1 VIEKVIEYPFGIT
14 SYIGKNYGSAK
25 MNSEFRR
32 IVPEGAKVER
42 LGTGFQFTEG
52 PVWNVKGEYL
62 LFSDIPASRI
72 KKWTAEDG
80 ISDFRFPSG
89 KSNGLTLD
97 RSGRLIACE
106 HANRR
111 VSRTEEDGTIVTI
124 ASHYKGK
131 KLNSPNDV
139 VVKADGSV
147 YFTDPP
153 YGLNPIF
160 GTFEEQELAFY
171 GVYRV
176 SPNGDNLSLLIDDS
190 VPNGLAFSPDESLL
204 YVADTEMNHIRVFNV
219 NEDGK
224 TTNGRIFVEISGEPL
239 APDGLKV
246 DSEGNVYVTGKGGIW
261 VLNPEGRRLGT
272 ISVPELPANLCW
284 GDRDWK
290 TLYITARTSLYRVR
304 LNMAGIPLP

>member
-1 VIEKVIEYPFGIT
+1 
-14 SYIGKNYGSAK
+14 

-32 IVPEGAKVER
+32 IVPEGVKVER

-52 PVWNVKGEYL
+52 PVWNVKGGYL
-62 LFSDIPASRI
+62 LFSDIPANRI
-72 KKWTAEDG
+72 KKWTPKDG

-89 KSNGLTLD
+89 KSNGLTFD
-97 RSGRLIACE
+97 RRGRLIACE
-106 HANRR
+106 HANRK

-153 YGLNPIF
+153 YGLNPTF
-160 GTFEEQELAFY
+160 GTFEEQELTFY

-219 NEDGK
+219 NDNGK
-224 TTNGRIFVEISGEPL
+224 TTNGRIFAEISGEPL
-239 APDGLKV
+239 APDGMKV
-246 DSEGNVYVTGKGGIW
+246 DLEGNVYVTGKGGIW
-261 VLNPEGRRLGT
+261 VLNPEGRRLGIIT
-272 ISVPELPANLCW
+272 VPELPANLCW

-290 TLYITARTSLYRVR
+290 TLYITARTSIYRVH
-304 LNMAGIPLP
+304 LIIAGIPVS

>member
-1 VIEKVIEYPFGIT
+1 
-14 SYIGKNYGSAK
+14 

-32 IVPEGAKVER
+32 ILPEGAKVER

-52 PVWNVKGEYL
+52 PVWNGKGGYL
-62 LFSDIPASRI
+62 LFSDIPGNRI
-72 KKWTAEDG
+72 IKWTPKDG
-80 ISDFRFPSG
+80 ISDFRVPSG
-89 KSNGLTLD
+89 KSNGLTFD
-97 RSGRLIACE
+97 RKGRLIACE
-106 HANRR
+106 HASRR
-111 VSRTEEDGTIVTI
+111 VSRTEEDGTIATI

-139 VVKADGSV
+139 VVKSDGSI

-160 GTFEEQELAFY
+160 GTFEEQELTFY

-176 SPNGDNLSLLIDDS
+176 SPNGDNISLLIDDS

-204 YVADTEMNHIRVFNV
+204 YIADTEMNHIRVFDVKDN
-219 NEDGK
+219 GK
-224 TTNGRIFVEISGEPL
+224 TTNGRIFAEISGEPL
-239 APDGLKV
+239 APDGIKV

-261 VLNPEGRRLGT
+261 VLNLEGRRLGI

-304 LNMAGIPLP
+304 LNIAGIPLP

>member
-1 VIEKVIEYPFGIT
+1 MNKKG
-14 SYIGKNYGSAK
+14 K

-32 IVPEGAKVER
+32 IVPEGIKVER

-52 PVWNVKGEYL
+52 PVWNGKGGYL
-62 LFSDIPASRI
+62 LFSDIPGNRI
-72 KKWTAEDG
+72 IKWSSEEGFSA
-80 ISDFRFPSG
+80 FRVPSG

-97 RSGRLIACE
+97 RKGGLIACE

-111 VSRTEEDGTIVTI
+111 VSRTEQSGTVVPI
-124 ASHYKGK
+124 ASHFKGK

-139 VVKADGSV
+139 VVKSDGSV

-160 GTFEEQELAFY
+160 GTLEEQELPFY
-171 GVYRV
+171 GVYRL
-176 SPNGDNLSLLIDDS
+176 SPNGEDLRLLIDDS

-219 NEDGK
+219 NADGITAK
-224 TTNGRIFVEISGEPL
+224 GRIFAEIPGDAL
-239 APDGLKV
+239 APDGIKV
-246 DSEGNVYVTGKGGIW
+246 DSEGNVYTTGKGGIW
-261 VLNPEGRRLGT
+261 VLNPEGRRLG
-272 ISVPELPANLCW
+272 IIPIPELPANLGW

-290 TLYITARTSLYRVR
+290 TLYIAARTSIYRVR
-304 LNMAGIPLP
+304 LNIAGVPLS

>member
-1 VIEKVIEYPFGIT
+1 
-14 SYIGKNYGSAK
+14 
-25 MNSEFRR
+25 
-32 IVPEGAKVER
+32 
-42 LGTGFQFTEG
+42 
-52 PVWNVKGEYL
+52 VKGGYL
-62 LFSDIPASRI
+62 LFSDIPANRI
-72 KKWTAEDG
+72 KKWTPKDG

-89 KSNGLTLD
+89 KSNGLTFD
-97 RSGRLIACE
+97 RRGRLIACE

-139 VVKADGSV
+139 VVKSDGSV

-153 YGLNPIF
+153 YGLNPTF
-160 GTFEEQELAFY
+160 GTFEEQELTFY

-219 NEDGK
+219 NDNGK
-224 TTNGRIFVEISGEPL
+224 TTNGRIFAEISGEPL
-239 APDGLKV
+239 APDGMKV

-261 VLNPEGRRLGT
+261 VLNLEGRRLGIIT
-272 ISVPELPANLCW
+272 VPELPANLCW
-284 GDRDWK
+284 GDREWK
-290 TLYITARTSLYRVR
+290 TLYITARTSIYRVH
-304 LNMAGIPLP
+304 LNIAGIPVS

>member
-1 VIEKVIEYPFGIT
+1 
-14 SYIGKNYGSAK
+14 

-32 IVPEGAKVER
+32 IIPEGVKVER

-52 PVWNVKGEYL
+52 PVWNVKGGYL
-62 LFSDIPASRI
+62 LFSDIPGDRI
-72 KKWTAEDG
+72 IKWTPDQG
-80 ISDFRFPSG
+80 ISNFRSPSG

-97 RSGRLIACE
+97 RKGRLVACE

-111 VSRTEEDGTIVTI
+111 VSLTKEDGTVVTL

-139 VVKADGSV
+139 VVKSDGSV

-153 YGLNPIF
+153 YGLNPVF
-160 GTFEEQELAFY
+160 GTWEKQELPFY

-176 SPNGDNLSLLIDDS
+176 SPDGDLSLLIDDS

-204 YVADTEMNHIRVFNV
+204 YVADTEMNHLRVFDV
-219 NEDGK
+219 KGDGK
-224 TTNGRIFVEISGEPL
+224 VANGRVFVELPGEPL

-246 DSEGNVYVTGKGGIW
+246 DLEGNVYVTGKGGIW
-261 VLNPEGRRLGT
+261 VLNPEGKRIGI

-304 LNMAGIPLP
+304 LNIAGIPLL

>member
-1 VIEKVIEYPFGIT
+1 
-14 SYIGKNYGSAK
+14 

-52 PVWNVKGEYL
+52 PVWNVKGGYL
-62 LFSDIPASRI
+62 LFSDIPANRI
-72 KKWTAEDG
+72 KKWTPKDG

-97 RSGRLIACE
+97 RRGRLIACE

-111 VSRTEEDGTIVTI
+111 VSRTEEDGKIVTI

-139 VVKADGSV
+139 VVKSDGSV

-153 YGLNPIF
+153 YGLDPIF
-160 GTFEEQELAFY
+160 GTFEEQELTFY

-176 SPNGDNLSLLIDDS
+176 SPSGDNISLLIDDS

-204 YVADTEMNHIRVFNV
+204 YIADTEMNHIRVFDVKDN
-219 NEDGK
+219 GK
-224 TTNGRIFVEISGEPL
+224 TTNGRIFAEISGEPL
-239 APDGLKV
+239 APDGIKV

-261 VLNPEGRRLGT
+261 VLNLEGRRLGI

-304 LNMAGIPLP
+304 LNIAGIPLP

>member
-1 VIEKVIEYPFGIT
+1 
-14 SYIGKNYGSAK
+14 

-52 PVWNVKGEYL
+52 PVWNVKGGYL
-62 LFSDIPASRI
+62 LFSDIPANRI
-72 KKWTAEDG
+72 KKWTPKDG

-97 RSGRLIACE
+97 RRGRLIACE

-111 VSRTEEDGTIVTI
+111 VSRTEEDGTVVTI

-139 VVKADGSV
+139 VVKTDGSV

-160 GTFEEQELAFY
+160 GTFEEQELTFY

-204 YVADTEMNHIRVFNV
+204 YVADTEMNHLRVFDVKDN
-219 NEDGK
+219 GK
-224 TTNGRIFVEISGEPL
+224 TTNGRIFAEISGEPL

-246 DSEGNVYVTGKGGIW
+246 DSEGNVYVTGRGGIW
-261 VLNPEGRRLGT
+261 VLNSEGRRLGI

-284 GDRDWK
+284 GDGDWK
-290 TLYITARTSLYRVR
+290 TLYITARTSLYRFR
-304 LNMAGIPLP
+304 LNIAGIPLS

>member
-1 VIEKVIEYPFGIT
+1 
-14 SYIGKNYGSAK
+14 

-52 PVWNVKGEYL
+52 PVWNVKGGYL
-62 LFSDIPASRI
+62 LFSDIPANRI
-72 KKWTAEDG
+72 KKWTPKDG

-89 KSNGLTLD
+89 KSNGLTFD
-97 RSGRLIACE
+97 RRGRLIACE

-160 GTFEEQELAFY
+160 GTFEEQELTFY

-219 NEDGK
+219 NDNGK
-224 TTNGRIFVEISGEPL
+224 TTNGRIFAEISGEPL
-239 APDGLKV
+239 APDGMKV

-261 VLNPEGRRLGT
+261 VLNLEGRRLGIIT
-272 ISVPELPANLCW
+272 VPELPANLCW
-284 GDRDWK
+284 GDREWK
-290 TLYITARTSLYRVR
+290 TLYITARTSIYRVH
-304 LNMAGIPLP
+304 LNIAGIPVS

>member
-1 VIEKVIEYPFGIT
+1 
-14 SYIGKNYGSAK
+14 
-25 MNSEFRR
+25 MNSELRR

-52 PVWNVKGEYL
+52 PVWHVKGGYL
-62 LFSDIPASRI
+62 LFSDIPANRI
-72 KKWTAEDG
+72 KKWTPKDG

-89 KSNGLTLD
+89 KSNGLTFD
-97 RSGRLIACE
+97 RRRRLIACE

-160 GTFEEQELAFY
+160 GTFEEQELTFY

-176 SPNGDNLSLLIDDS
+176 SPDGDNLSLLIDDS

-204 YVADTEMNHIRVFNV
+204 YIADTEMNHIRVFDVKDN
-219 NEDGK
+219 GR
-224 TTNGRIFVEISGEPL
+224 TTNGRVFAEISEEPL
-239 APDGLKV
+239 APDGMKV
-246 DSEGNVYVTGKGGIW
+246 DSEGNVYVTGKGGIC
-261 VLNPEGRRLGT
+261 VLNPEGRRLG
-272 ISVPELPANLCW
+272 IIAVPELPANLCW

-304 LNMAGIPLP
+304 LNIAGISVS